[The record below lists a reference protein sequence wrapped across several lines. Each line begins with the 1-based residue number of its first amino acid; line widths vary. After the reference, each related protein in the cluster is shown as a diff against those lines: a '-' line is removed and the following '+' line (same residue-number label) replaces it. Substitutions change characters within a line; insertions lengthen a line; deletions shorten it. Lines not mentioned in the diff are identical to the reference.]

1 MGCLQRLLGLII
13 WASFIVCRP
22 AHATESISVTGH
34 ADPLTIRCT
43 SYMVREGRAARR
55 LPLTLPQIVRQAQ
68 HFCAG
73 LADAAAIERETA
85 RTYHAYELLEAGS
98 TVSRWLVDEPEL
110 YLWTQSMIRVGG
122 GHCDSIH
129 GLDVFRDSYVISC
142 DHGEHTYVVRHDGT
156 SAEL

>member
-1 MGCLQRLLGLII
+1 MNYLQKLLGLII
-13 WASFIVCRP
+13 GLSLLVCRLG
-22 AHATESISVTGH
+22 HASEAITVTGH
-34 ADPLTIRCT
+34 ADSRTFRCT
-43 SYMVREGRAARR
+43 SYLVREGRGAHR

-68 HFCAG
+68 HFCSD
-73 LADAAAIERETA
+73 LADGAAIERETA
-85 RTYHAYELLEAGS
+85 RTYRAYELLEAGS

-156 SAEL
+156 LAGL